1 MNIKNFMGMAV
12 KFIFDVILPIVDIGS
27 DVYFTVDVYNKGEI
41 KYFITSG
48 IFFKDKKIKYYIILL
63 LI

>member
-27 DVYFTVDVYNKGEI
+27 DVYFTWDVYNRGEI
-41 KYFITSG
+41 NYFKISG
-48 IFFKDKKIKYYIILL
+48 IFFKDKTIIL
-63 LI
+63 